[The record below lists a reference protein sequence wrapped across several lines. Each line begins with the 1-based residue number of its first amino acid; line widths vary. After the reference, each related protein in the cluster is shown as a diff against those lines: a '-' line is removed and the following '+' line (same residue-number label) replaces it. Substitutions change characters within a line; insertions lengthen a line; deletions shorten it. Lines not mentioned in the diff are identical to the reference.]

1 MGRGQNGPQAKCR
14 LLLESPTR
22 AMQAKDALSR
32 VAVWA
37 EVVKEEGTR
46 GNRGCAYGI
55 SFDCAVADQVRAL
68 LRNEGIA
75 VSQYLQR
82 EGRL

>member
-14 LLLESPTR
+14 LLMESPTR

-55 SFDCAVADQVRAL
+55 SFSCLQEQLVKQT
-68 LRNEGIA
+68 LRDAGIR
-75 VSQYLQR
+75 YR
-82 EGRL
+82 G

>member
-14 LLLESPTR
+14 LLMESPTR
-22 AMQAKDALSR
+22 AMQAKDVLSR
-32 VAVWA
+32 AGVWA

-55 SFDCAVADQVRAL
+55 SFSCLQEQLVKQT
-68 LRNEGIA
+68 LREAGIR
-75 VSQYLQR
+75 YR
-82 EGRL
+82 G